1 MILTPALLSSNPS
14 FIQANALVQSGEDG
28 VTILKPALLL
38 VEVMAEYSPGDILTH
53 VQILGNFLS
62 SNLAAADMLVQVAC
76 ARATSACI
84 VALEDDNTRD
94 LFKPAIQP
102 IIGVV
107 GSALSRGD
115 EEDATSITEYLI
127 SIGSSQPI
135 FFKGNMDAVVDAML
149 MVANSSSLEFRT
161 RSTALELTVTLSETA
176 PALARRCRG
185 LVEGLIP
192 LAFSIML
199 EVEED
204 DAEWASGK
212 YTEDAEDENYFVGEE
227 AIERAA
233 AGMGSRVLATP
244 TLTMVTQYSS
254 NTGSSLQRR
263 AAVAGL
269 CRLAEGSPNA
279 FKAYFEQSLSFLTGA
294 VQDTSPRVRY
304 QAIECLGRFACL
316 FPQNTEV
323 LVHSF
328 VPVLTA
334 MLGEGSTCDRVRGH
348 CASALINL
356 INPETCEE
364 EMLQPHLEGLLG
376 ALVACLTHASVEVQP
391 FCLDLLGCVAQV
403 SDEAFVP
410 YYASFMPGIKGI
422 LKSALGPNLVKL
434 RGKAMECV
442 GLIGDAVGVH
452 AFAPDA
458 LEIMQELLNAM
469 EADKEAQDIT
479 FEYILPACARM
490 SKALGADFGPYLDLV
505 LTPLLQ
511 GANKTIECTI
521 VDAAEDDVE
530 GEVNVDEE
538 TGLETAVIAF
548 GAGMKKKVTLNTH
561 AVQTKNQAARMLYEF
576 AIGLKG
582 HLKQYLLPCMEVTV
596 SMITDKHSADVRS
609 SSSLA
614 LAKLFEACLHGVS
627 NGMMDPKVLPEVMSM
642 SINKLLENL
651 KGEINSTARACAAEC
666 LNDVLLAC
674 FNSGQEQPDGTR
686 VNPLV
691 RPAVDDSCSIAEALL
706 GRCAESV
713 KRLND
718 SESAFK
724 GNEGL
729 EAEDRENFS
738 EAMEEE
744 EELLQQLGS
753 SVGQL
758 LKLHADTGAMMAFF
772 DATIAPMFAPYLQPS
787 TSEHFQIVACCM
799 VDDALEFGGTAAGK
813 YVPTALTVFI
823 HNVNSDNNVLRQCSS
838 YGLAQIVKHHADAL
852 TSVPGGLGGFVDAL
866 MVMVNREDAQ
876 DEDSVGGTENA
887 LFALGVLATSPQ
899 YRSSGPTPLP
909 LAQVEQATSLWLH
922 SMPLKE
928 DELEAKYCSL
938 RLAEACEQWDMSVVG
953 PAGSNLPHILRVTAE
968 LILDSKKKKDDD
980 DFALAHPSVVQRL
993 AVCAK
998 GISGGAHGVPEQTV
1012 AAAYAQLGAEHQ
1024 QALSLAC

>member
-1 MILTPALLSSNPS
+1 
-14 FIQANALVQSGEDG
+14 
-28 VTILKPALLL
+28 
-38 VEVMAEYSPGDILTH
+38 MAEYSPGDILTH

-62 SNLAAADMLVQVAC
+62 INLSAADTAVQVAC

-84 VALEDDNTRD
+84 IALEDDSTRD
-94 LFKPAIQP
+94 LFKPAVQP

-115 EEDATSITEYLI
+115 EEDATCITEYLV
-127 SIGSSQPI
+127 SIASTQPI
-135 FFKGNMDAVVDAML
+135 FFKGNMDAVVEAML
-149 MVANSSSLEFRT
+149 TVANSNELEFRT

-192 LAFSIML
+192 LAFNIMQ
-199 EVEED
+199 EVEEE

-212 YTEDAEDENYFVGEE
+212 YTEDGEDETYFVGEE

-233 AGMGSRVLATP
+233 AGMGSRVLAPP
-244 TLTMVTQYSS
+244 TLAKVTQYSS
-254 NTGSSLQRR
+254 SASSMQRR

-294 VQDTSPRVRY
+294 VRDASPRVQY
-304 QAIECLGRFACL
+304 QAIECIGRFACL
-316 FPQNTEV
+316 FPHNTEV

-328 VPVLTA
+328 VPSLTA
-334 MLGEGSTCDRVRGH
+334 ILNESSTCDRVRGH

-356 INPETCEE
+356 TNPESCEE
-364 EMLQPHLEGLLG
+364 EMLFPYLEPLLS
-376 ALVACLTHASVEVQP
+376 ALVACLQHASVEVQP

-403 SDEAFVP
+403 SEEAFVP
-410 YYASFMPGIKGI
+410 YYASFMPGVKNI
-422 LKSALGPNLVKL
+422 LKTALGPTLVKL

-442 GLIGDAVGVH
+442 GLIGDAVGVQT
-452 AFAPDA
+452 FAPDA
-458 LEIMQELLNAM
+458 LEIMHELLNAM

-490 SKALGADFGPYLDLV
+490 SKALGASFEPYLDQV
-505 LTPLLQ
+505 MTPLLE
-511 GANKTIECTI
+511 GANRTIECTI
-521 VDAAEDDVE
+521 VDATEDDVE
-530 GEVNVDEE
+530 GEVNEDEE
-538 TGLETAVIAF
+538 TGLQTAVIAF

-576 AIGLKG
+576 AMGLKG
-582 HLKQYLLPCMEVTV
+582 HMKQYLVPCLEVTAN
-596 SMITDKHSADVRS
+596 MITDKHSADVRS
-609 SSSLA
+609 SASLA
-614 LAKLFEACLHGVS
+614 LAKLFEAALHGAAANMV
-627 NGMMDPKVLPEVMSM
+627 DPQLLPEVMSM
-642 SINKLLENL
+642 SISKLLESL

-674 FNSGQEQPDGTR
+674 YNSGEEQADGTR

-691 RPAVDDSCSIAEALL
+691 RPDANNSTGVAEALL

-713 KRLND
+713 KRLAD
-718 SESAFK
+718 SEATFK
-724 GNEGL
+724 GNEAL

-753 SVGQL
+753 SIGQL
-758 LKLHADTGAMMAFF
+758 LKLHADTGAMMPFF
-772 DATIAPMFAPYLQPS
+772 DATIAPMFAPYLQP
-787 TSEHFQIVACCM
+787 TVSEHFQIVACCM
-799 VDDALEFGGTAAGK
+799 VDDALEFGGAAASK
-813 YVPTALTVFI
+813 YVGTALSVFMA
-823 HNVNSDNNVLRQCSS
+823 NVHSDNNVLRQCSS
-838 YGLAQIVKHHADAL
+838 YGLAQVVKLHAEAL
-852 TSVPGGLGGFVDAL
+852 LSSGQMAAL
-866 MVMVNREDAQ
+866 LQALNTIIGREDAKE
-876 DEDSVGGTENA
+876 DDSVGGTENA
-887 LFALGVLATSPQ
+887 LFALGVIATLPA
-899 YRSSGPTPLP
+899 YRALP
-909 LAQVEQATSLWLH
+909 EVQQATSLWLQ

-938 RLAEACEQWDMSVVG
+938 RLAEACETWDVSVLG
-953 PAGSNLPHILRVTAE
+953 HAGANLSHVLRVTAD
-968 LILDSKKKKDDD
+968 LIIDSEKKRDDD

-993 AVCAK
+993 AACAK
-998 GISGGAHGVPEQTV
+998 GISGGANGVSSEVV
-1012 AAAYAQLGAEHQ
+1012 ASAYASLGAEQQ
-1024 QALSLAC
+1024 QALAKVC